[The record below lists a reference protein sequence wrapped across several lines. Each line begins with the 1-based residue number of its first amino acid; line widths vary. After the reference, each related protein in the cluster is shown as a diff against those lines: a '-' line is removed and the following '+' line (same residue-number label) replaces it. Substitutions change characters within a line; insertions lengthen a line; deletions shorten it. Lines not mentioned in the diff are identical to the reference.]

1 MASRL
6 LNLLPHL
13 IVTVE
18 IEDICNEVESVLII
32 LDVSVEACE
41 VEAVGKVVL
50 VNFTKVLI
58 AARRDELENERLA
71 MIKRKSDGEGVIYPG
86 LEVKLKEVRALTR
99 NADIGAYIIS

>member
-13 IVTVE
+13 IVAVE
-18 IEDICNEVESVLII
+18 IEDICDEVESVLII
-32 LDVSVEACE
+32 LDISVEACE

-58 AARRDELENERLA
+58 AARRDELENAILA
-71 MIKRKSDGEGVIYPG
+71 FMEDKKRRGEYHVSRFG
-86 LEVKLKEVRALTR
+86 
-99 NADIGAYIIS
+99 S